1 MYACINSKTRG
12 IWGHAPPEEI
22 RCSEIASEAILE
34 QKQNCSSYMACG
46 VLHQIFDGPCAF
58 AKPAVLELL
67 QEKVLRLAEQ
77 QAGNITRRTTSELS
91 SA

>member
-1 MYACINSKTRG
+1 MCIMCIYACINSKTRG

-22 RCSEIASEAILE
+22 RCSEIVSEAILE
-34 QKQNCSSYMACG
+34 QKQNRSSYMARR

-67 QEKVLRLAEQ
+67 REKVLRLAEV
-77 QAGNITRRTTSELS
+77 SLF
-91 SA
+91 